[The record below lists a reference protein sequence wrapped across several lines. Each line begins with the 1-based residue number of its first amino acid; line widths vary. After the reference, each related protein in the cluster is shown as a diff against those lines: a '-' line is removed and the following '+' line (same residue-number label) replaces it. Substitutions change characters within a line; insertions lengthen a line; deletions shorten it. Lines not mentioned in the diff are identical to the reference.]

1 MTKSSRKGDIEKV
14 VQQTAPVRRGTEISC
29 DTVSAGYSAEK
40 RTGQLF
46 WAERHGSPVC
56 GAEISDNNF
65 DARNEDRS
73 LQVSAPRNRNPRG
86 NPKGNAQKTIKD
98 PKLRILCSTD
108 LERTVFARRFVQL
121 HFSKKKRKGKSRRS
135 RSIPMEPEGT
145 RKVTEGD
152 TRGRG
157 PKGTSPSGKS
167 NVLVCYQLQ
176 KWQSPEESACD
187 YGTHKNAQI
196 QKWMHMCG
204 EVRIQ
209 ARRQSRWRNIAKEQL
224 SYMWNKQKK

>member
-1 MTKSSRKGDIEKV
+1 MEVQLKNDNVQGFDTRRDAVLVSMTKSSRKGDIEKV

-86 NPKGNAQKTIKD
+86 NPKGNAQKNDQRPKTSDIVLNEPRKD
-98 PKLRILCSTD
+98 SVREEIRAASFFQ
-108 LERTVFARRFVQL
+108 E
-121 HFSKKKRKGKSRRS
+121 KKEKGKAEN
-135 RSIPMEPEGT
+135 PVPFQW
-145 RKVTEGD
+145 
-152 TRGRG
+152 
-157 PKGTSPSGKS
+157 
-167 NVLVCYQLQ
+167 NQ
-176 KWQSPEESACD
+176 KEL
-187 YGTHKNAQI
+187 
-196 QKWMHMCG
+196 
-204 EVRIQ
+204 
-209 ARRQSRWRNIAKEQL
+209 AR
-224 SYMWNKQKK
+224 

>member
-1 MTKSSRKGDIEKV
+1 MAWINEVDSARNMDELKSSNSQTSRYLIPKNYECPQEVTDRGFQEASQHGENGFLKGRPIANMIHRHFRISGTCEALLDLEVQLKNGNVQGFDTKWDEVLVSMTKSSRKGDIEKV

-86 NPKGNAQKTIKD
+86 NPKGDAQKTIKD
-98 PKLRILCSTD
+98 TKLRILCSTD

-121 HFSKKKRKGKSRRS
+121 HFSKKKR
-135 RSIPMEPEGT
+135 
-145 RKVTEGD
+145 
-152 TRGRG
+152 
-157 PKGTSPSGKS
+157 
-167 NVLVCYQLQ
+167 
-176 KWQSPEESACD
+176 
-187 YGTHKNAQI
+187 
-196 QKWMHMCG
+196 
-204 EVRIQ
+204 
-209 ARRQSRWRNIAKEQL
+209 
-224 SYMWNKQKK
+224 